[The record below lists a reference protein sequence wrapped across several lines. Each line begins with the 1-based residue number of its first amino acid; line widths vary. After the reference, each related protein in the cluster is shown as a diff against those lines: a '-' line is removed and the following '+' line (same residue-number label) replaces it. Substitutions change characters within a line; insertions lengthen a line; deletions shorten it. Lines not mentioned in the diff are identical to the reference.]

1 MRNLWVGIMVIGAV
15 AGCGTIHRTE
25 TTYTKAG
32 MTDTRLAADQTAC
45 RQQAIGQAE
54 TKPLPTWGQTINREA
69 YDDCMRRLGYDVDAA
84 SASPRR

>member
-1 MRNLWVGIMVIGAV
+1 MRNLLVGIMVVGTL
-15 AGCGTIHRTE
+15 AGCGTLHRSE
-25 TTYTKAG
+25 TTYTKPG
-32 MTDTRLAADQTAC
+32 LTDTRLAADQNVC

-69 YDDCMRRLGYDVDAA
+69 YDDCMRGLGYNVDAA

>member
-1 MRNLWVGIMVIGAV
+1 MRNLLVGIMVAGAV
-15 AGCGTIHRTE
+15 AGCGTLHRSE
-25 TTYTKAG
+25 TTYTKPG
-32 MTDTRLAADQTAC
+32 MTGTRLAADQDAC

-69 YDDCMRRLGYDVDAA
+69 YDDCMRGLGYNVDAA

>member
-1 MRNLWVGIMVIGAV
+1 MRNLLVGLMVVGAV
-15 AGCGTIHRTE
+15 AGCGTLHRSE

-32 MTDTRLAADQTAC
+32 MTDSRLAADQNVC

-69 YDDCMRRLGYDVDAA
+69 YDDCMRGLGYNVDAV

>member
-1 MRNLWVGIMVIGAV
+1 MRNLLVGIMVVGTV
-15 AGCGTIHRTE
+15 AGCGTLHRSE
-25 TTYTKAG
+25 TAYTKPG
-32 MTDTRLAADQTAC
+32 MTDTRLAADQNVC

-69 YDDCMRRLGYDVDAA
+69 YDDCMRGLGYNVDAA